1 MSILS
6 AVANGKVV
14 SVSGVRKFETK
25 KGQGGTRTI
34 VIKNDDE
41 YGNTLQFEHT
51 KIGDYYKFIDEDFKI
66 KAGDS
71 VTAEINVETIEY
83 TKKDGS
89 GQGYFTK
96 VAAWKLTKNELPN
109 SDGGQ
114 EPMGSQNIEPEG
126 GEDDLPF

>member
-1 MSILS
+1 MGILS
-6 AVANGKVV
+6 AQAVGKVV
-14 SVSGVRKFETK
+14 SVSSVRKFDTK

-51 KIGDYYKFIDEDFKI
+51 KIGEYYKFIDEDFKI
-66 KAGDS
+66 KVGDS
-71 VTAEINVETIEY
+71 VHAEINVETIEY

-89 GQGYFTK
+89 GQGFFTK
-96 VAAWKLTKNELPN
+96 VSAWKLTKNEVPN

-114 EPMGSQNIEPEG
+114 EPVGSQNIGADE
-126 GEDDLPF
+126 EDEDLPF